1 MESIYLFILIGLITL
16 AFADLI
22 VGVSN
27 DAVNFLNSAI
37 GSKVLSFKT
46 LMIVA
51 SIGVFVGCVFSSG
64 MMEVARKGI
73 FNPGEFMFNEI
84 MIIFMAVMITDIFI
98 LDLFNSW
105 GLPTSTTVSIV
116 FELLG
121 ASVAMALI
129 KIGIDSGSF
138 SDLAIYINT
147 SKATQIIMGIL
158 LSVFIAF
165 SVGAIVQWVSRVL
178 LSYNYKNK
186 STWVGSV
193 FGGIALTAISYFIL
207 IKGIKG
213 TSFAGESFDLIGG
226 MTINN
231 FLESNV
237 ISIIIYSSIIW
248 TLISFLL
255 VKLFK
260 TDIYK
265 VIIAVGTFALA
276 LAFAGNDLV
285 NFIGV
290 PIAAWQ
296 SYEAWVASGVAASE
310 FSMQVLASKVPTPDF
325 LLIIAG
331 LVMVLTLWFSKKAKT
346 VVKTELDLSN
356 QGEVKER
363 FNASV
368 LSKLVVSIGSSISS
382 LVSKILPKSTRQ
394 AIDKRFEVPAIFTNK
409 ISSEDKPS
417 FDVIRASVNLMVAG
431 ILISFATSY
440 KLPLSTTYVTFMVAM
455 GTSLSDRAWGS
466 ESAVYRVSGVL
477 NVIGG
482 WFLTALSAFTIC
494 GIVVFIIYKL
504 QLFGIGISDIATIIV
519 SNTFQPS
526 LKKFFFSFSP
536 INRIKIS
543 ITKKIVIA

>member
-1 MESIYLFILIGLITL
+1 MENIYLFILIALVLL

-46 LMIVA
+46 LMIIA
-51 SIGVFVGCVFSSG
+51 SLGVFVGCVYSSG

-73 FNPGEFMFNEI
+73 FNPGEFLFNEI
-84 MIIFMAVMITDIFI
+84 MIIFMAVMITDILI

-129 KIGIDSGSF
+129 KIGVDNGSF
-138 SDLAIYINT
+138 TDLATYINT
-147 SKATQIIMGIL
+147 SKATQIILGIL
-158 LSVFIAF
+158 LSVFVAF
-165 SVGAIVQWVSRVL
+165 SIGAIVQWVSRLL
-178 LSYNYKNK
+178 LSYDFKTK
-186 STWVGSV
+186 ATWVGAI
-193 FGGIALTAISYFIL
+193 FGGIALTAISYFVL
-207 IKGIKG
+207 MKGIKG
-213 TSFAGESFDLIGG
+213 TSYAGESFDLIGG
-226 MTINN
+226 VTIKD

-237 ISIIIYSSIIW
+237 ITIVTYSSIIW
-248 TLISFLL
+248 SLISFLL
-255 VKLFK
+255 IRFFNV
-260 TDIYK
+260 DIYK
-265 VIIAVGTFALA
+265 VIIGAGTFALA

-296 SYEAWVASGVAASE
+296 SYEAWVVSGVAANE
-310 FSMQVLASKVPTPDF
+310 FSMQVLASKVPTPNF

-331 LVMVLTLWFSKKAKT
+331 IVMVVTLWFSKKARR
-346 VVKTELDLSN
+346 VVKTEIDLST
-356 QGEVKER
+356 QGEVSER
-363 FNASV
+363 FNPNF
-368 LSKLVVSIGSSISS
+368 LSRFIVMIGSSMSTIF
-382 LVSKILPKSTRQ
+382 SKILPSSVKKT
-394 AIDKRFEVPAIFTNK
+394 IEKRFEVPEILTSK
-409 ISSEDKPS
+409 IDTSDRPA
-417 FDVIRASVNLMVAG
+417 FDVIRASVNLVVAG

-482 WFLTALSAFTIC
+482 WFLTALSAFSISAL
-494 GIVVFIIYKL
+494 VVFMITKL
-504 QLFGIGISDIATIIV
+504 KFVGILLV
-519 SNTFQPS
+519 
-526 LKKFFFSFSP
+526 
-536 INRIKIS
+536 IS
-543 ITKKIVIA
+543 IVTFLIIRNHINFKKRDEVKL